1 MLHQNLHHQQVT
13 ALITLQI
20 RMVILMGIKIH
31 KLRFLVYGS
40 QPPRGSR
47 FKDTLDTDSLIGYT
61 KYTDR
66 DDAKGNEKELGRRKD
81 GYLGY
86 TSSHHKDSTISS
98 EGVIDT
104 KEKREELYRKLSSA
118 FSKKGDIFYEEI
130 ISLESHE
137 EAERLS
143 LGESARQWEPLLN
156 EVLPKVFRHRGFDP
170 DNMLWTADLHT
181 NTQHPHVHL
190 LFMEKE
196 HTIDRGKFTKSD
208 MKYLKR
214 QLLSSLERRQSYC
227 DRLEASVDDVFRNKD
242 KQFRHLMSDVEQSL
256 LDNKN
261 IQLTKLLK
269 ALPKRG
275 RMQYNS
281 YNMKDYRPLIDNYI
295 DHLIRTDK
303 KAKASFEKLMETLDR
318 LEANINDAGN
328 EKIST
333 LKEAEMKKIYERIG
347 NMILQKAKDPDY
359 KEIMTVNKR
368 TGETQVRRYRKPL
381 TNISISRAIAD
392 VANAQEQEMEEALE
406 EYYYRASHTRMVQ

>member
-66 DDAKGNEKELGRRKD
+66 DDAKGNEKKLGKRKD

-214 QLLSSLERRQSYC
+214 QLLSALERRQSYC

-261 IQLTKLLK
+261 IQLTELLK

-303 KAKASFEKLMETLDR
+303 KAKASFEKLMETIDR

-333 LKEAEMKKIYERIG
+333 LKEAEMRKIYERIG

>member
-1 MLHQNLHHQQVT
+1 
-13 ALITLQI
+13 
-20 RMVILMGIKIH
+20 MGIKIH

-66 DDAKGNEKELGRRKD
+66 DVAKGNEKELGRRKD

-98 EGVIDT
+98 EGMIDT

-214 QLLSSLERRQSYC
+214 QLLSALERRQSYC

-261 IQLTKLLK
+261 IQLTELLK

-303 KAKASFEKLMETLDR
+303 KAKASFEKLMETIDR

-333 LKEAEMKKIYERIG
+333 LKEAEMRKIYERIG
-347 NMILQKAKDPDY
+347 NMIVQKAKDPDY

>member
-1 MLHQNLHHQQVT
+1 
-13 ALITLQI
+13 
-20 RMVILMGIKIH
+20 MGIKIH
-31 KLRFLVYGS
+31 KLRFMIYGS
-40 QPPRGSR
+40 QPPKGSR
-47 FKDTLDTDSLIGYT
+47 FKRTLDTGSLIGYT
-61 KYTDR
+61 QYTDR
-66 DDAKGNEKELGRRKD
+66 DVAKGNEKNLGKRKD

-86 TSSHHKDSTISS
+86 TSSHHKDATISS

-104 KEKREELYRKLSSA
+104 KKKREELYKEMEKA

-143 LGESARQWEPLLN
+143 LGQSGRQWEPLLN
-156 EVLPKVFRHRGFDP
+156 EVLPKVFRHKGFDP
-170 DNMLWTADLHT
+170 KNMLWTADLHT

-196 HTIDRGKFTKSD
+196 HTMDRAKFTQSD

-214 QLLSSLERRQSYC
+214 QLLSALERRQTYC

-242 KQFRHLMSDVEQSL
+242 QQFRHLMSDVEESL
-256 LDNKN
+256 LNNKN
-261 IQLTKLLK
+261 IQLTELLK

-303 KAKASFEKLMETLDR
+303 NAKASFSKLMETLDR

-333 LKEAEMKKIYERIG
+333 LKEAEIRKIYERIG

-359 KEIMTVNKR
+359 KEIKTINKR
-368 TGETQVRRYRKPL
+368 TGETQVRRYRQPL
-381 TNISISRAIAD
+381 TNISISRAIAE
-392 VANAQEQEMEEALE
+392 VANAQEQEMEEALDE
-406 EYYYRASHTRMVQ
+406 FYYRASHTRMVQ

>member
-1 MLHQNLHHQQVT
+1 
-13 ALITLQI
+13 
-20 RMVILMGIKIH
+20 MGIKIH
-31 KLRFLVYGS
+31 KLRFMIYGS
-40 QPPRGSR
+40 QPPKGSR
-47 FKDTLDTDSLIGYT
+47 FKRTLDTGSLIGYT
-61 KYTDR
+61 QYTDR
-66 DDAKGNEKELGRRKD
+66 DVAKGNEKNLGKRKD

-86 TSSHHKDSTISS
+86 TSSHHKDATISS

-104 KEKREELYRKLSSA
+104 KKKREELYKKMEKA

-143 LGESARQWEPLLN
+143 LGQSGRQWEPLLN
-156 EVLPKVFRHRGFDP
+156 EVLPKVFRHKGFDP
-170 DNMLWTADLHT
+170 KNMLWTADLHT

-196 HTIDRGKFTKSD
+196 HTMDRAKFTQSD

-214 QLLSSLERRQSYC
+214 QLLSALERRQAYC

-242 KQFRHLMSDVEQSL
+242 KQFRHLMSDVEESL
-256 LDNKN
+256 LNNKN
-261 IQLTKLLK
+261 IQLTELLK

-281 YNMKDYRPLIDNYI
+281 FNMKDYRPLIDNYI

-303 KAKASFEKLMETLDR
+303 NAKASFSKLMETLDR

-333 LKEAEMKKIYERIG
+333 LKEAEIRKIYERIG

-359 KEIMTVNKR
+359 KEIKTINKR
-368 TGETQVRRYRKPL
+368 TGETQVRRYRQPL
-381 TNISISRAIAD
+381 TNISISRAIAE
-392 VANAQEQEMEEALE
+392 VANAQEQEMEEALDE
-406 EYYYRASHTRMVQ
+406 FYYRASHTRMVQ

>member
-1 MLHQNLHHQQVT
+1 
-13 ALITLQI
+13 
-20 RMVILMGIKIH
+20 MGIKIH

-66 DDAKGNEKELGRRKD
+66 DVAKGNEKELGRRKD

-214 QLLSSLERRQSYC
+214 QLLSALERRQSYC

-261 IQLTKLLK
+261 IQLTELLK

-303 KAKASFEKLMETLDR
+303 KAKASFEKLMETIDR

-333 LKEAEMKKIYERIG
+333 LKEAEMRKIYEQIG
-347 NMILQKAKDPDY
+347 NMIVQKAKDPDY

>member
-1 MLHQNLHHQQVT
+1 
-13 ALITLQI
+13 
-20 RMVILMGIKIH
+20 MGIKIH

-66 DDAKGNEKELGRRKD
+66 DVAKGNENELGRRKD

-214 QLLSSLERRQSYC
+214 QLLSALERRQSYC

-261 IQLTKLLK
+261 IQLTELLK

-303 KAKASFEKLMETLDR
+303 KAKASFEKLMETIDR

-368 TGETQVRRYRKPL
+368 TGETQVRRYSKPL

-392 VANAQEQEMEEALE
+392 VANAQEQEMEEALDE
-406 EYYYRASHTRMVQ
+406 FYYRASHTRMVQ

>member
-1 MLHQNLHHQQVT
+1 
-13 ALITLQI
+13 
-20 RMVILMGIKIH
+20 MGIKIH

-98 EGVIDT
+98 EGVIDS
-104 KEKREELYRKLSSA
+104 KKKREELYKKMEKA

-214 QLLSSLERRQSYC
+214 QLLSALERRQSYC

-261 IQLTKLLK
+261 IQLTELLK

-303 KAKASFEKLMETLDR
+303 KAKASFEKLMETIDR

-333 LKEAEMKKIYERIG
+333 LKEAEMRKIYERIG
-347 NMILQKAKDPDY
+347 NMIVQKAKDPDY

>member
-214 QLLSSLERRQSYC
+214 QLLSALERRQSYC

-261 IQLTKLLK
+261 IQLTELLK

-303 KAKASFEKLMETLDR
+303 KAKASFEKLMETIDR

-333 LKEAEMKKIYERIG
+333 LKEAEMRKIYERIG

-392 VANAQEQEMEEALE
+392 VANAQEQEMEEVLE
-406 EYYYRASHTRMVQ
+406 EFYYRASHTRMVQ

>member
-40 QPPRGSR
+40 QPHRGSR

-66 DDAKGNEKELGRRKD
+66 DVAKGNEKELGRRKD

-143 LGESARQWEPLLN
+143 LGESARQWEPLLS

-214 QLLSSLERRQSYC
+214 QLLSALERRQSYC

-261 IQLTKLLK
+261 IRLTELLK

-303 KAKASFEKLMETLDR
+303 KAKASFEKLMETIDK

-333 LKEAEMKKIYERIG
+333 LKEAEMRKIYERIG

>member
-1 MLHQNLHHQQVT
+1 
-13 ALITLQI
+13 
-20 RMVILMGIKIH
+20 MGIKIH
-31 KLRFLVYGS
+31 KLRFLIYGS
-40 QPPRGSR
+40 QPPKSSR
-47 FKDTLDTDSLIGYT
+47 FKGTLDTGSLIGYT
-61 KYTDR
+61 QYTDR
-66 DDAKGNEKELGRRKD
+66 DDAKGNEKKLGKRKD

-86 TSSHHKDSTISS
+86 TSSHHKDATISS

-104 KEKREELYRKLSSA
+104 KKRREELYKKMEKA

-143 LGESARQWEPLLN
+143 LGQSAKQWEPLLN
-156 EVLPKVFRHRGFDP
+156 EVLPKVFRHKGFDP
-170 DNMLWTADLHT
+170 KNMLWTADLHT

-190 LFMEKE
+190 LFMEKK
-196 HTIDRGKFTKSD
+196 HTMDRAKFTQSD

-214 QLLSSLERRQSYC
+214 QLLSALERRQAYC
-227 DRLEASVDDVFRNKD
+227 DRLEASVDDVFKNKD
-242 KQFRHLMSDVEQSL
+242 QQFRHLMSDVEKSL
-256 LDNKN
+256 LNKKD
-261 IQLTKLLK
+261 IKLKELLK
-269 ALPKRG
+269 ALPTRG

-303 KAKASFEKLMETLDR
+303 NANASFKKLMETLDR

-333 LKEAEMKKIYERIG
+333 LKEAEIKKIYERIG

-359 KEIMTVNKR
+359 KEITTVNKR
-368 TGETQVRRYRKPL
+368 TGETQVRRYRQPL
-381 TNISISRAIAD
+381 TNISIIRAIAD
-392 VANAQEQEMEEALE
+392 VANAQEQEMEEALDE
-406 EYYYRASHTRMVQ
+406 FYYRASHTRMVQ

>member
-261 IQLTKLLK
+261 IQLTELLK

>member
-1 MLHQNLHHQQVT
+1 
-13 ALITLQI
+13 
-20 RMVILMGIKIH
+20 MGIKIH

-214 QLLSSLERRQSYC
+214 QLLSALERRQSYC

-261 IQLTKLLK
+261 IQLTELLK

-303 KAKASFEKLMETLDR
+303 KAKASFEKLMETIDR

-333 LKEAEMKKIYERIG
+333 LKEAEMRKIYERIG
-347 NMILQKAKDPDY
+347 NMIVQKAKDPDY

>member
-1 MLHQNLHHQQVT
+1 M
-13 ALITLQI
+13 I
-20 RMVILMGIKIH
+20 
-31 KLRFLVYGS
+31 YGS
-40 QPPRGSR
+40 QPPKGSR
-47 FKDTLDTDSLIGYT
+47 FKGTLDTGSLIGYT
-61 KYTDR
+61 QYTDR
-66 DDAKGNEKELGRRKD
+66 DDAKGNEKKLGKRED

-86 TSSHHKDSTISS
+86 TSSHHKDATISS

-104 KEKREELYRKLSSA
+104 KKKREELYKKMEKA

-143 LGESARQWEPLLN
+143 LGQSAKQWEPLLN
-156 EVLPKVFRHRGFDP
+156 EVLPKIFRHKGFDP
-170 DNMLWTADLHT
+170 KNMLWTADLHT

-196 HTIDRGKFTKSD
+196 HTMDRAKFTQSD

-214 QLLSSLERRQSYC
+214 QLLSALERRQTYC
-227 DRLEASVDDVFRNKD
+227 DRLEASVDDVFKNKD
-242 KQFRHLMSDVEQSL
+242 QQFRYLMSDVEKSL
-256 LDNKN
+256 LNKKD
-261 IQLTKLLK
+261 IKLKELLK
-269 ALPKRG
+269 ALPTRG

-303 KAKASFEKLMETLDR
+303 NANASFSKLMETLDR

-333 LKEAEMKKIYERIG
+333 LKEAEIRKIYERIG

-368 TGETQVRRYRKPL
+368 TGETQVRRYRQPL
-381 TNISISRAIAD
+381 TNISISRAIAE
-392 VANAQEQEMEEALE
+392 VANAQEQEMEEALDE
-406 EYYYRASHTRMVQ
+406 FYYRASHTRMVQ

>member
-1 MLHQNLHHQQVT
+1 
-13 ALITLQI
+13 
-20 RMVILMGIKIH
+20 MGIKIH

-66 DDAKGNEKELGRRKD
+66 DVAKGNEKELGRRKD

-214 QLLSSLERRQSYC
+214 QLLSALERRQSYC

-261 IQLTKLLK
+261 IQLTELLK

-303 KAKASFEKLMETLDR
+303 KAKASFEKLMETIDR

-333 LKEAEMKKIYERIG
+333 LKEAEIRKIYERIG

-359 KEIMTVNKR
+359 KEIKTINKR
-368 TGETQVRRYRKPL
+368 TGETQVRRYRQPL

-392 VANAQEQEMEEALE
+392 VANAQEQEMEEALDE
-406 EYYYRASHTRMVQ
+406 FYYRASHTRMVQ

>member
-66 DDAKGNEKELGRRKD
+66 DVAKGNEKELGRRKD

-143 LGESARQWEPLLN
+143 LGESARQWEPLLS

-214 QLLSSLERRQSYC
+214 QLLSALERRQSYC

-261 IQLTKLLK
+261 IQLTELLK

-303 KAKASFEKLMETLDR
+303 KSKASFEKLMETIDK

-333 LKEAEMKKIYERIG
+333 LKEAEMRKIYERIG

>member
-1 MLHQNLHHQQVT
+1 
-13 ALITLQI
+13 
-20 RMVILMGIKIH
+20 MGIKIH

-190 LFMEKE
+190 IFMEKE

-214 QLLSSLERRQSYC
+214 QLLSALERRQSYC

-261 IQLTKLLK
+261 IQLTELLK

-303 KAKASFEKLMETLDR
+303 KAKASFEKLMETIDR

-333 LKEAEMKKIYERIG
+333 LKEAEMRKIYERIG
-347 NMILQKAKDPDY
+347 NMIVQKAKDPDY

>member
-1 MLHQNLHHQQVT
+1 
-13 ALITLQI
+13 
-20 RMVILMGIKIH
+20 MGIKIH
-31 KLRFLVYGS
+31 KLRFLIYGY
-40 QPPRGSR
+40 QPPKGSR
-47 FKDTLDTDSLIGYT
+47 FKGTLDTGSLIGYT
-61 KYTDR
+61 QYTDR
-66 DDAKGNEKELGRRKD
+66 DDAKGNEKKLGKRKD

-86 TSSHHKDSTISS
+86 TSSHHKDATISS

-214 QLLSSLERRQSYC
+214 QLLSALERRQSYC
-227 DRLEASVDDVFRNKD
+227 DRLEASVDDVFKKKD
-242 KQFRHLMSDVEQSL
+242 QQFRHLMSDVEESL
-256 LDNKN
+256 INNKN
-261 IQLTKLLK
+261 IQLTELLK

-281 YNMKDYRPLIDNYI
+281 FNMKDYRPLIDNYI

-303 KAKASFEKLMETLDR
+303 NAKASFSKLMETLDR

-333 LKEAEMKKIYERIG
+333 LKEAEIRKIYERIG

-359 KEIMTVNKR
+359 KEIKTINKR
-368 TGETQVRRYRKPL
+368 TGETKVRRYRQPL

-392 VANAQEQEMEEALE
+392 VANAQEQEMEEALDE
-406 EYYYRASHTRMVQ
+406 FYYRASHTRMVQ

>member
-1 MLHQNLHHQQVT
+1 
-13 ALITLQI
+13 
-20 RMVILMGIKIH
+20 MGIKIH
-31 KLRFLVYGS
+31 KLRFLIYGS
-40 QPPRGSR
+40 QPPKGSR

-156 EVLPKVFRHRGFDP
+156 EVLPKVFRHKGFDP
-170 DNMLWTADLHT
+170 KNMLWTADLHT

-196 HTIDRGKFTKSD
+196 HTMDRAKFTQSD

-214 QLLSSLERRQSYC
+214 QLLSALERRQAYC
-227 DRLEASVDDVFRNKD
+227 DRLEASVDDVFKKKD
-242 KQFRHLMSDVEQSL
+242 QQFRHLMSDVEESL
-256 LDNKN
+256 LNNKN
-261 IQLTKLLK
+261 IQLTELLK

-303 KAKASFEKLMETLDR
+303 NAKASFSKLMETLDR

-333 LKEAEMKKIYERIG
+333 LKEAEMRKIYERIG

-406 EYYYRASHTRMVQ
+406 EFYYRASHTRMVQ

>member
-1 MLHQNLHHQQVT
+1 
-13 ALITLQI
+13 
-20 RMVILMGIKIH
+20 MGIKIH
-31 KLRFLVYGS
+31 KLRFLIYGY
-40 QPPRGSR
+40 QPPKGSR
-47 FKDTLDTDSLIGYT
+47 FKGTLDTGSLIGYT
-61 KYTDR
+61 QYTDR
-66 DDAKGNEKELGRRKD
+66 DDAKGNEKKLGKRKD

-86 TSSHHKDSTISS
+86 TSSHHKDATISS
-98 EGVIDT
+98 EGVIDST
-104 KEKREELYRKLSSA
+104 KKREELYKKMEKA

-143 LGESARQWEPLLN
+143 LGQSAKQWEPLLN
-156 EVLPKVFRHRGFDP
+156 EVLPKVFRHKGFDP
-170 DNMLWTADLHT
+170 KNMLWTADLHT

-196 HTIDRGKFTKSD
+196 HTMDRAKFTQSD

-214 QLLSSLERRQSYC
+214 QLLSALERRQAYC
-227 DRLEASVDDVFRNKD
+227 DRLEASVDDVFKKKD
-242 KQFRHLMSDVEQSL
+242 QQFRHLMSDVEESL
-256 LDNKN
+256 INNKN
-261 IQLTKLLK
+261 IQLTELLK

-281 YNMKDYRPLIDNYI
+281 FNMKDYRPLIDNYI

-303 KAKASFEKLMETLDR
+303 KAKASFEKLMETIDK

-333 LKEAEMKKIYERIG
+333 LKEAEMRKIYERIG

-359 KEIMTVNKR
+359 KEIMTVNKK
-368 TGETQVRRYRKPL
+368 TGETQIRRYRKPL
-381 TNISISRAIAD
+381 TNISISRAIVD

-406 EYYYRASHTRMVQ
+406 EFYYRASHTRMVQ

>member
-1 MLHQNLHHQQVT
+1 
-13 ALITLQI
+13 
-20 RMVILMGIKIH
+20 MGIKIH

-104 KEKREELYRKLSSA
+104 KEKREELYMKLSSA

-156 EVLPKVFRHRGFDP
+156 EVLPKVFRHRGFEP

-214 QLLSSLERRQSYC
+214 QLLSALERRQSYC

-261 IQLTKLLK
+261 IQLTELLK

-303 KAKASFEKLMETLDR
+303 KAKASFEKLMETIDR

-333 LKEAEMKKIYERIG
+333 LKEAEMRKIYERIG

>member
-1 MLHQNLHHQQVT
+1 
-13 ALITLQI
+13 
-20 RMVILMGIKIH
+20 MGIKIH

-40 QPPRGSR
+40 QPPKGSR
-47 FKDTLDTDSLIGYT
+47 FKDTLDIDSLIGYT

-214 QLLSSLERRQSYC
+214 QLLSALERRQSYC
-227 DRLEASVDDVFRNKD
+227 DRLEASADDVFRNKD
-242 KQFRHLMSDVEQSL
+242 QQFRHLMSDVEQSL

-261 IQLTKLLK
+261 IQLTELLK

-275 RMQYNS
+275 RMQYAS

-303 KAKASFEKLMETLDR
+303 KAKASFEKLMETIDK

-333 LKEAEMKKIYERIG
+333 LKEAEMRKIYERIG
-347 NMILQKAKDPDY
+347 NLILQKAKDPDY

-368 TGETQVRRYRKPL
+368 TGETQIRRYRKPL
-381 TNISISRAIAD
+381 TNISISRAIVD
-392 VANAQEQEMEEALE
+392 VANAQEQEMEEVLE
-406 EYYYRASHTRMVQ
+406 EFYYRASHTRMVQ

>member
-1 MLHQNLHHQQVT
+1 
-13 ALITLQI
+13 
-20 RMVILMGIKIH
+20 MGIKIH
-31 KLRFLVYGS
+31 KLRFLIYGY

-47 FKDTLDTDSLIGYT
+47 FKGTLDTGSLIGYT
-61 KYTDR
+61 QYTDR
-66 DDAKGNEKELGRRKD
+66 DDAKGNEKKLGKRKD

-86 TSSHHKDSTISS
+86 TSSHHKDATISS
-98 EGVIDT
+98 EGVIDST
-104 KEKREELYRKLSSA
+104 KKREELYKKMEKA

-143 LGESARQWEPLLN
+143 LGQSAKQWEPLLN
-156 EVLPKVFRHRGFDP
+156 EVLPKVFRHKGFDP
-170 DNMLWTADLHT
+170 KNMLWTVDLHT

-196 HTIDRGKFTKSD
+196 HTMDRAKFTQSD

-214 QLLSSLERRQSYC
+214 QLLSALERRQAYC
-227 DRLEASVDDVFRNKD
+227 DRLEASVDDVFKKKD
-242 KQFRHLMSDVEQSL
+242 QQFRHLMSDVEESL
-256 LDNKN
+256 LNNKN
-261 IQLTKLLK
+261 IQLTELLK

-281 YNMKDYRPLIDNYI
+281 FNMKDYRPLIDNYI

-303 KAKASFEKLMETLDR
+303 NAKASFSKLMETLDR

-333 LKEAEMKKIYERIG
+333 LKEAEIRKIYERIG

-359 KEIMTVNKR
+359 KEIKTINKR
-368 TGETQVRRYRKPL
+368 TGETKVRRYRQPL

-392 VANAQEQEMEEALE
+392 VANAQEQEMEEALDE
-406 EYYYRASHTRMVQ
+406 FYYRASHTRMVQ

>member
-1 MLHQNLHHQQVT
+1 MLHQNLHYQQVT

-261 IQLTKLLK
+261 IQLTELLK

-303 KAKASFEKLMETLDR
+303 KAKASFEKLMETIDR

>member
-1 MLHQNLHHQQVT
+1 
-13 ALITLQI
+13 
-20 RMVILMGIKIH
+20 MGIKIH

-104 KEKREELYRKLSSA
+104 KEKREELYKKLSSA

-214 QLLSSLERRQSYC
+214 QLLSALERRQSYC

-261 IQLTKLLK
+261 IQLTELLK

-303 KAKASFEKLMETLDR
+303 KAKASFEKLMETIDR

-333 LKEAEMKKIYERIG
+333 LKEAEMRKIYERIG

-368 TGETQVRRYRKPL
+368 TGETQIRRYRKPL
-381 TNISISRAIAD
+381 TNISISRAIVD
-392 VANAQEQEMEEALE
+392 VTNAQEQEMEEALE
-406 EYYYRASHTRMVQ
+406 EFYYRASHTRMVQ

>member
-1 MLHQNLHHQQVT
+1 
-13 ALITLQI
+13 
-20 RMVILMGIKIH
+20 MGIKIH
-31 KLRFLVYGS
+31 KLRFLIYGY
-40 QPPRGSR
+40 QPPKGSR
-47 FKDTLDTDSLIGYT
+47 FKGTLDTGSLIGYT
-61 KYTDR
+61 QYTDR
-66 DDAKGNEKELGRRKD
+66 DDAKGNEKKLGKRKD

-86 TSSHHKDSTISS
+86 TSSHHKDATISS
-98 EGVIDT
+98 EGVIDST
-104 KEKREELYRKLSSA
+104 KKREELYKKMEKA

-143 LGESARQWEPLLN
+143 LGQSAKQWEPLLN
-156 EVLPKVFRHRGFDP
+156 EVLPKVFRHKGFDP
-170 DNMLWTADLHT
+170 KNMLWTADLHT

-190 LFMEKE
+190 LFMERE
-196 HTIDRGKFTKSD
+196 HTMDRAKFTQSD

-214 QLLSSLERRQSYC
+214 QLLSALERRQAYC
-227 DRLEASVDDVFRNKD
+227 DRLEASVDDVFKKKD
-242 KQFRHLMSDVEQSL
+242 QQFRHLMSDVEESL
-256 LDNKN
+256 LNNKN
-261 IQLTKLLK
+261 IQLTELLK

-303 KAKASFEKLMETLDR
+303 NANASFKKLMETLDR
-318 LEANINDAGN
+318 LEENINDAGN

-333 LKEAEMKKIYERIG
+333 LKEAEIRKIYERIG

-359 KEIMTVNKR
+359 KEIKTVNKR
-368 TGETQVRRYRKPL
+368 TGETQVRRYRQPL

-392 VANAQEQEMEEALE
+392 VANAQEQEMEEALDE
-406 EYYYRASHTRMVQ
+406 FYYRASHTRMVQ

>member
-1 MLHQNLHHQQVT
+1 
-13 ALITLQI
+13 
-20 RMVILMGIKIH
+20 MGIKIH
-31 KLRFLVYGS
+31 KLRFLIYGY
-40 QPPRGSR
+40 QPPKGSR
-47 FKDTLDTDSLIGYT
+47 FKGTLDTGSLIGYT
-61 KYTDR
+61 QYTDR
-66 DDAKGNEKELGRRKD
+66 DDAKGNEKKLGKRKD

-86 TSSHHKDSTISS
+86 TSSHHKDATISS
-98 EGVIDT
+98 EGVIDS
-104 KEKREELYRKLSSA
+104 KKKREELYKKMEKA

-143 LGESARQWEPLLN
+143 LGQSAKQWEPLLN
-156 EVLPKVFRHRGFDP
+156 EVLPKVFRHKGFDP
-170 DNMLWTADLHT
+170 KNMLWTADLHT

-190 LFMEKE
+190 LFMEKK
-196 HTIDRGKFTKSD
+196 HTMDRAKFTQSD

-214 QLLSSLERRQSYC
+214 QLLSALERRQAYC
-227 DRLEASVDDVFRNKD
+227 DRLEASVDDVFKKKD
-242 KQFRHLMSDVEQSL
+242 QQFRHLMSDVEESL
-256 LDNKN
+256 LNNKN
-261 IQLTKLLK
+261 IQLTELLK

-303 KAKASFEKLMETLDR
+303 NANASFSKLMETLDR

-333 LKEAEMKKIYERIG
+333 LKEAEIRKIYERIG
-347 NMILQKAKDPDY
+347 NMILQKAKNPDY

-368 TGETQVRRYRKPL
+368 TGETQVRRYRQPL
-381 TNISISRAIAD
+381 TNISISRAIAE
-392 VANAQEQEMEEALE
+392 VANAQEQEMEEALDE
-406 EYYYRASHTRMVQ
+406 FYYRASHTRMVQ

>member
-1 MLHQNLHHQQVT
+1 
-13 ALITLQI
+13 
-20 RMVILMGIKIH
+20 MGIKIH

-214 QLLSSLERRQSYC
+214 QLLSALERRQSYC

-256 LDNKN
+256 LYNKN
-261 IQLTKLLK
+261 IQLTELLK

-303 KAKASFEKLMETLDR
+303 KAKASFEKLMETIDR

-333 LKEAEMKKIYERIG
+333 LKEAEMRKIYERIG
-347 NMILQKAKDPDY
+347 NMILQKAKNPDY

-392 VANAQEQEMEEALE
+392 VANAQEQEMEEALDE
-406 EYYYRASHTRMVQ
+406 FYYRASHTRMVQ

>member
-1 MLHQNLHHQQVT
+1 
-13 ALITLQI
+13 
-20 RMVILMGIKIH
+20 MGIKIH
-31 KLRFLVYGS
+31 KLRFLIYGY
-40 QPPRGSR
+40 QPPKGSR
-47 FKDTLDTDSLIGYT
+47 FKGTLDTGSLIGYT
-61 KYTDR
+61 QYTDR
-66 DDAKGNEKELGRRKD
+66 DDAKGNEKKLGKRKD

-86 TSSHHKDSTISS
+86 TSSHHKDATISS
-98 EGVIDT
+98 EGVIDST
-104 KEKREELYRKLSSA
+104 KKREELYKKMEKA

-143 LGESARQWEPLLN
+143 LGQSAKQWEPLLN
-156 EVLPKVFRHRGFDP
+156 EVLPKVFRHKGFDP
-170 DNMLWTADLHT
+170 KNMLWTADLHT

-196 HTIDRGKFTKSD
+196 HTMDRAKFTQSD

-214 QLLSSLERRQSYC
+214 QLLSALERRQAYC
-227 DRLEASVDDVFRNKD
+227 DRLEASVDDVFKKKD
-242 KQFRHLMSDVEQSL
+242 QQFRHLMSDVEESL
-256 LDNKN
+256 LNNKN
-261 IQLTKLLK
+261 IQLTELLK

-281 YNMKDYRPLIDNYI
+281 FNMKDYRPLIDNYI

-303 KAKASFEKLMETLDR
+303 NAKASFSKLMETLDR

-333 LKEAEMKKIYERIG
+333 LKEAEIRKIYERIG

-359 KEIMTVNKR
+359 KEIKTINKR
-368 TGETQVRRYRKPL
+368 TGETKVRRYRQPL

-392 VANAQEQEMEEALE
+392 VANAQEQEMEETLDE
-406 EYYYRASHTRMVQ
+406 FYYRASHTRMVQ

>member
-66 DDAKGNEKELGRRKD
+66 DVAKGNEKELGRRKD

-104 KEKREELYRKLSSA
+104 KEKREELYKKMEKA

-143 LGESARQWEPLLN
+143 LGESARQWEPLLS

-214 QLLSSLERRQSYC
+214 QLLSALERRQSYC

-261 IQLTKLLK
+261 IQLTELLK

-303 KAKASFEKLMETLDR
+303 KAKASFEKLMETIDK

-333 LKEAEMKKIYERIG
+333 LKEAEMRKIYERIG

>member
-1 MLHQNLHHQQVT
+1 
-13 ALITLQI
+13 
-20 RMVILMGIKIH
+20 MGIKIH

-66 DDAKGNEKELGRRKD
+66 DVAKGNEKELGRRKD

-143 LGESARQWEPLLN
+143 LGQSAKQWEPLLN
-156 EVLPKVFRHRGFDP
+156 EVLPKIFRHKGFDP

-214 QLLSSLERRQSYC
+214 QLLSALERRQSYC

-261 IQLTKLLK
+261 IRLTELLK

-303 KAKASFEKLMETLDR
+303 KAKASFEKLMETIDK

-333 LKEAEMKKIYERIG
+333 LKEAEMRKIYERIG

>member
-1 MLHQNLHHQQVT
+1 
-13 ALITLQI
+13 
-20 RMVILMGIKIH
+20 MGIKIH

-66 DDAKGNEKELGRRKD
+66 DVAKGNEKELGRRKD

-86 TSSHHKDSTISS
+86 TSSHHKDATISS
-98 EGVIDT
+98 EGVIDS
-104 KEKREELYRKLSSA
+104 KKKREELYKKLEKA

-143 LGESARQWEPLLN
+143 LGQSAKQWEPLLN
-156 EVLPKVFRHRGFDP
+156 EVLPKVFRHKGFDP
-170 DNMLWTADLHT
+170 KNMLWTADLHT

-196 HTIDRGKFTKSD
+196 HTMDRAKFTQSD

-214 QLLSSLERRQSYC
+214 QLLSALERRQTYC

-242 KQFRHLMSDVEQSL
+242 KQFRHLMSDVGQSL

-261 IQLTKLLK
+261 IQLTELLK

-303 KAKASFEKLMETLDR
+303 KAKASFEKLMETIDR

-333 LKEAEMKKIYERIG
+333 LKEAEMRKIYERIG

-406 EYYYRASHTRMVQ
+406 EFYYRASHTRMVQ

>member
-1 MLHQNLHHQQVT
+1 
-13 ALITLQI
+13 
-20 RMVILMGIKIH
+20 MGIKIH

-66 DDAKGNEKELGRRKD
+66 DVAKGNEKELGRRKD

-214 QLLSSLERRQSYC
+214 QLLSALERRQSYC

-261 IQLTKLLK
+261 IQLTELLK

-303 KAKASFEKLMETLDR
+303 KAKASFEKLMETIDR

-333 LKEAEMKKIYERIG
+333 LKEAEMRKIYERIG
-347 NMILQKAKDPDY
+347 NMIVQKAKDPDY

-406 EYYYRASHTRMVQ
+406 EYYYRASHTRMLQ

>member
-1 MLHQNLHHQQVT
+1 
-13 ALITLQI
+13 
-20 RMVILMGIKIH
+20 MGIKIH

-143 LGESARQWEPLLN
+143 LGESARQWEPFLN
-156 EVLPKVFRHRGFDP
+156 EVLPKVFRHRGFEP

-181 NTQHPHVHL
+181 NTQHPHVYL

-214 QLLSSLERRQSYC
+214 QLLSALERRQSYC

-261 IQLTKLLK
+261 IQLTELLK

-303 KAKASFEKLMETLDR
+303 KAKASFEKLMETIDR

-333 LKEAEMKKIYERIG
+333 LKEAEMRKIYERIG

-381 TNISISRAIAD
+381 TNISISRAIGD

-406 EYYYRASHTRMVQ
+406 EFYYRASHTRMVQ

>member
-1 MLHQNLHHQQVT
+1 
-13 ALITLQI
+13 
-20 RMVILMGIKIH
+20 MGIKIH

-47 FKDTLDTDSLIGYT
+47 FKDILDTDSLIGYT

-66 DDAKGNEKELGRRKD
+66 DVAKGNEKELGRRKD

-214 QLLSSLERRQSYC
+214 QLLSALERRQSYC
-227 DRLEASVDDVFRNKD
+227 DRLEASADDVFRNKD
-242 KQFRHLMSDVEQSL
+242 QQFRHLMSDVEQSL

-261 IQLTKLLK
+261 IQLTELLK

-281 YNMKDYRPLIDNYI
+281 YNLKDYRPLIDNYI

-303 KAKASFEKLMETLDR
+303 KAKASFEKLMETIDR

-333 LKEAEMKKIYERIG
+333 LKEAEMRKIYERIG
-347 NMILQKAKDPDY
+347 NMIVQKAKDPDY

>member
-1 MLHQNLHHQQVT
+1 
-13 ALITLQI
+13 
-20 RMVILMGIKIH
+20 MGIKIH

-66 DDAKGNEKELGRRKD
+66 DVAKGNEKELGRRKD

-196 HTIDRGKFTKSD
+196 HTMDRAKFTQSD

-214 QLLSSLERRQSYC
+214 QLLSALERRQAYC
-227 DRLEASVDDVFRNKD
+227 DRLEASVDDVFKKKD
-242 KQFRHLMSDVEQSL
+242 QQFRHLMSDVEESL
-256 LDNKN
+256 LNNKN
-261 IQLTKLLK
+261 IQLTELLK

-281 YNMKDYRPLIDNYI
+281 FNMKDYRPLIDNYI

-303 KAKASFEKLMETLDR
+303 NAKASFSKLMETLDR

-333 LKEAEMKKIYERIG
+333 LKEAEIRKIYERIG

-359 KEIMTVNKR
+359 KEIKTINKR
-368 TGETQVRRYRKPL
+368 TGETQVRRYRQPL
-381 TNISISRAIAD
+381 TNISISRAIAE
-392 VANAQEQEMEEALE
+392 VANAQEQEMEEALDE
-406 EYYYRASHTRMVQ
+406 FYYRASHTRMVQ

>member
-1 MLHQNLHHQQVT
+1 
-13 ALITLQI
+13 
-20 RMVILMGIKIH
+20 MGIKIH

-66 DDAKGNEKELGRRKD
+66 DVAKGNEKELGRRKD

-214 QLLSSLERRQSYC
+214 LLLSALERRQSYC

-261 IQLTKLLK
+261 IQLTELLK

-303 KAKASFEKLMETLDR
+303 KAKASFEKLMETIDR

-333 LKEAEMKKIYERIG
+333 LKEAEMRKIYERIG
-347 NMILQKAKDPDY
+347 NMIVQKAKDPDY

>member
-1 MLHQNLHHQQVT
+1 
-13 ALITLQI
+13 
-20 RMVILMGIKIH
+20 MGIKIH

-66 DDAKGNEKELGRRKD
+66 DVAKGNEKELGRRKD

-143 LGESARQWEPLLN
+143 LGESARQWEPLLS

-214 QLLSSLERRQSYC
+214 QLLSALERRQLYC

-242 KQFRHLMSDVEQSL
+242 KQFRHLMSDVGQSL

-261 IQLTKLLK
+261 IQLTELLK

-303 KAKASFEKLMETLDR
+303 KAKASFEKLMETIDR

-333 LKEAEMKKIYERIG
+333 LKEAEMRKIYERIG

-406 EYYYRASHTRMVQ
+406 EFYYRASHIRMVQ

>member
-1 MLHQNLHHQQVT
+1 
-13 ALITLQI
+13 
-20 RMVILMGIKIH
+20 MGIKIH

-214 QLLSSLERRQSYC
+214 QLLSALERRQSYC

-261 IQLTKLLK
+261 IQLTELLK

-303 KAKASFEKLMETLDR
+303 KAKASFEKLMETIDR

-333 LKEAEMKKIYERIG
+333 LKEAEMRKIYERIG
-347 NMILQKAKDPDY
+347 NMIVQKAKDPDY

-392 VANAQEQEMEEALE
+392 VTNAQEQEMEEALE